1 MVKHIAGKF
10 LRMALYIVLAGT
22 QISLVSF
29 PSHSAQAAKFTS
41 SGGFTVSPESI
52 SIDVAQETTATAYL
66 TISRVTDGSPG
77 GCDGAFEIARN
88 QPTLQKLS
96 EHNDHYSHTYR
107 IGSIT
112 LEMINVEYLGEEQRL
127 YNGDTGVTQFTA
139 ANEVHFNSVVTV
151 LTNGVNDGIG
161 IGYETYN
168 LQGDHSGGGV
178 SVTSESYLFHM
189 NPDFAGYTI
198 QYIQRD
204 VKTLSISSAGYS
216 YDVNWSIWG
225 YPPEATWVQLD
236 PTSGTLEVGS
246 DQLIAVTLDASGYE
260 PGEYQTTL
268 EFDPGSSCGE
278 PILIPV
284 TMHVFVPCNPVIDAS
299 LSRVS
304 TGYVYPGDSVSF
316 RAALLP
322 TNPTPPFLYNI
333 DGGPDISAASL
344 PITFNKT
351 FSSSGANMVNF
362 SVRNCTM
369 TPEQAVQAE
378 LSVWLGYRVFL
389 PAIIK

>member
-1 MVKHIAGKF
+1 MAKHIAGKF

-22 QISLVSF
+22 QISLISF

-41 SGGFTVSPESI
+41 SGGFTISPESI
-52 SIDVAQETTATAYL
+52 LIDVAQGTTAIEYL
-66 TISRVTDGSPG
+66 TITRVTDGSPG
-77 GCDGAFEIARN
+77 NCDGAFEIAQT
-88 QPTLQKLS
+88 QPALQKLS
-96 EHNDHYSHTYR
+96 EHGDHNTHTNST
-107 IGSIT
+107 GSII
-112 LEMINVEYLGEEQRL
+112 LYISNGESLGEEQRL

-139 ANEVHFNSVVTV
+139 ANEVHFNSVVAV
-151 LTNGVNDGIG
+151 LTNGVNDGFAFGHIAYYPNG
-161 IGYETYN
+161 NWNG
-168 LQGDHSGGGV
+168 SGVFVG
-178 SVTSESYLFHM
+178 SESYFFQM

-204 VKTLSISSAGYS
+204 VTTLSLSSSGYT
-216 YDVNWSIWG
+216 YDVMWSIWG
-225 YPPEATWVQLD
+225 YPSEATWVQLD

-260 PGEYQTTL
+260 PGEYQTAL
-268 EFDPGSSCGE
+268 EFDPGPSCGE

-284 TMHVFVPCNPVIDAS
+284 TMHVFVPCNPVTDAS

-304 TGYVYPGDSVSF
+304 TGHIYPGDSVSF
-316 RAALLP
+316 RAVLLP
-322 TNPTPPFLYNI
+322 ANPTPPFLYNI
-333 DGGPDISAASL
+333 DGGPDISSANL

-369 TPEQAVQAE
+369 APEQAVQAE